1 MKKKI
6 LLFLILLFVSL
17 GGEARDIDGRPGQY
31 AYAKGEKHKVSEKIS
46 EWEVVKKFNR
56 EIPASISKDI
66 KYEGEL
72 PEYLSYVVVLSNRI
86 NVREKPTTKSEI
98 LSKAVYGTRLQ
109 VLEEVE
115 NKEGEGWYKVLRDGS
130 EVFVY
135 KKIVA
140 LREFRFEKSYER
152 LERLEI
158 FIRENISE
166 GREIASVN
174 SYLPNPD
181 NKDLMRDKD
190 KYGNVEDQSA
200 KGDYNGT
207 EVFVADR
214 TIVAIQE
221 QIEGKYRVEKIGGDE
236 PFLDIA
242 TNRISKNPEIAEMP
256 KKAIVIDIKN
266 QNFIVYEKEEES
278 WNVISYAL
286 SKTGAES
293 KLGFRT
299 PRGEFIVPMAKRVMI
314 YNDSEGEK
322 QGYANYA
329 IRFSGGGY
337 IHGTPFNL
345 EEEEELER
353 HRQLKEST
361 LGSYPGTRKCVRN
374 DVIHARFLFEWVVGD
389 IEKSKN
395 HQKVEENV
403 VVIVM

>member
-6 LLFLILLFVSL
+6 LLFLMLLFVSL

-31 AYAKGEKHKVSEKIS
+31 VYAKEEKQEVSEKAS

-56 EIPASISKDI
+56 EIPDNVSKDI
-66 KYEGEL
+66 KYEGVL

-98 LSKAVYGTRLQ
+98 LSKAVSGTRLQ
-109 VLEEVE
+109 VLEEVK
-115 NKEGEGWYKVLRDGS
+115 NKEDEGWYKVLREGS

-140 LREFRFEKSYER
+140 LREFRFERSKEK
-152 LERLEI
+152 LERLEK
-158 FIRENISE
+158 FITENISE
-166 GREIASVN
+166 GREVASVN

-181 NKDLMRDKD
+181 NKDLMRERD

-200 KGDYNGT
+200 KGEYNGT
-207 EVFVADR
+207 KVFVADR
-214 TIVAIQE
+214 TIVAIHE
-221 QIEGKYRVEKIGGDE
+221 RVGDKYRVEKIGGEE
-236 PFLDIA
+236 PFLDIV
-242 TNRISKNPEIAEMP
+242 TSRISKRPKIAEMP

-266 QNFIVYEKEEES
+266 QNFIVYEKEEDS

-286 SKTGAES
+286 SKTGTES

-345 EEEEELER
+345 EEEEELEK
-353 HRQLKEST
+353 HRKLKEST

-374 DVIHARFLFEWVVGD
+374 DIIHARFLFEWVVGD
-389 IEKSKN
+389 IEGSKN
-395 HQKVEENV
+395 HQKVKENV

>member
-6 LLFLILLFVSL
+6 LLFLMLLFVSL

-31 AYAKGEKHKVSEKIS
+31 VYAKEEKQEISEKIS
-46 EWEVVKKFNR
+46 EWEVVKKFNK
-56 EIPASISKDI
+56 EIPGDISSNI
-66 KYEGEL
+66 KYEGIL

-98 LSKAVYGTRLQ
+98 LSKAVSGTRLQ
-109 VLEEVE
+109 VVEEVK
-115 NKEGEGWYKVLRDGS
+115 NKGGEGWYKVLRDGS

-140 LREFRFEKSYER
+140 LREFRFERSKER
-152 LERLEI
+152 LERLEK
-158 FIRENISE
+158 FITENISE

-181 NKDLMRDKD
+181 NKGLMRERD

-207 EVFVADR
+207 KVFVADR
-214 TIVAIQE
+214 TIVAIHE
-221 QIEGKYRVEKIGGDE
+221 RVADKYRVEKIGGEE
-236 PFLDIA
+236 PFLDIV
-242 TNRISKNPEIAEMP
+242 TYRISKNPKIDEMP

-266 QNFIVYEKEEES
+266 QNFIVYEKEEDRWEI
-278 WNVISYAL
+278 ISYAL

-353 HRQLKEST
+353 HRKLKEST

-374 DVIHARFLFEWVVGD
+374 DIIHARFLFEWVVGD
-389 IEKSKN
+389 VEGSKN